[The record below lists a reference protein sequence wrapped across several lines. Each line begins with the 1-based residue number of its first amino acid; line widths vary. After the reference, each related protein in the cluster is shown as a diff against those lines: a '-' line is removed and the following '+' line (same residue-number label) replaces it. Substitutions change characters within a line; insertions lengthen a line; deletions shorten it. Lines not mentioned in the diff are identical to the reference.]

1 MLPKKKLKNRDYAVE
16 INEEWAHKLNIP
28 ASTAITTIK
37 SSGTVSQLVNSS
49 SGIHGRFAEHYIRT
63 VRGDNKDPLT
73 DFMKISGV
81 PSEPCFMKP
90 DSTTIFSFPI
100 ASPKGSIMADDLSA
114 IEQLKLWLKLKQN
127 WAEHSVSITVYV
139 KEDEWLEVG
148 AWVYDNFDHLTGVSF
163 LPYSEHSYEQAPYQP
178 VSEKEYNAALS
189 EFPPSINWNELSIYE
204 QEDNTEGAQTL
215 ACTAGGCE
223 I

>member
-1 MLPKKKLKNRDYAVE
+1 MVAAPY
-16 INEEWAHKLNIP
+16 
-28 ASTAITTIK
+28 
-37 SSGTVSQLVNSS
+37 
-49 SGIHGRFAEHYIRT
+49 YIRT

-73 DFMKISGV
+73 DFMKQTGV
-81 PSEPCFMKP
+81 PSEPCAMKP
-90 DSTTIFSFPI
+90 DSTTVFSFPI
-100 ASPKGSIMADDLSA
+100 ESPKGSVMANELSA

-139 KEDEWLEVG
+139 KDTEWLEVG
-148 AWVYDNFDHLTGVSF
+148 AWVYKNFDQITGVSF
-163 LPYSEHSYEQAPYQP
+163 LPYTEHSYQQAPYQP
-178 VSEKEYNAALS
+178 VSEKEYNESLAQ
-189 EFPPSINWNELSIYE
+189 FPSSINWNELSVYE